1 MRKMLTDRTRAAA
14 VRADLAADDLRL
26 RLADAAVRRAQAL
39 RDDGERG
46 AQAAEYAMLGGVS
59 AAACGTLVIVFNNS
73 EGRLGG
79 LVDTILSWLG
89 GVVGSWL

>member
-1 MRKMLTDRTRAAA
+1 MGHTLATAMRAGA
-14 VRADLAADDLRL
+14 VRADLAADTLRL
-26 RLADAAVRRAQAL
+26 RLLDAAERRATAL

-59 AAACGTLVIVFNNS
+59 AAACGTLVVVLNN

-79 LVDTILSWLG
+79 FVDTILSWLG